1 MPTRRYEVRIAGRLS
16 PRLRDA
22 FVGMDVE
29 PVPPETVIAGTVDDD
44 DDLHRLLGLIQSL
57 GLHIVAVEQ
66 VAPEPGPPPGSRGQG
81 DAASAP
87 GASDG

>member
-1 MPTRRYEVRIAGRLS
+1 MSTRRYEVRIAGRLS
-16 PRLRDA
+16 PRVRDV

-44 DDLHRLLGLIQSL
+44 DELHRLLGLIQSL

-66 VAPEPGPPPGSRGQG
+66 VVPEPRRPPPSRHRG
-81 DAASAP
+81 DAAP
-87 GASDG
+87 ASG

>member
-16 PRLRDA
+16 PRLRAA

-29 PVPPETVIAGTVDDD
+29 PVPPETVIAGTVDE

-57 GLHIVAVEQ
+57 GLHILAIEQ
-66 VAPEPGPPPGSRGQG
+66 VAPEPGPPPGIRRPG

-87 GASDG
+87 GSSAG

>member
-16 PRLRDA
+16 PRVRDA

-44 DDLHRLLGLIQSL
+44 DLHSLLALIQSL
-57 GLHIVAVEQ
+57 GLHIVAVDQ
-66 VAPEPGPPPGSRGQG
+66 VAPVPRPPPRNRGRG
-81 DAASAP
+81 DATPASGSSA
-87 GASDG
+87 G